1 MDQEIKDS
9 EDFLLNLHANGGF
22 KVPENYF
29 ENLNAS
35 LLETTKEKEKS
46 ILKIRWRNLYGI
58 SSVAA
63 SIFIVAGFFMFDP
76 KLKSTTEPNVEDI
89 ISHLQTEELSIDL
102 LCEAGWCT
110 VLDQTEQRNS
120 DLEEEILLETE
131 TDLIITEL

>member
-9 EDFLLNLHANGGF
+9 EDFLLNLPANGGF

-29 ENLNAS
+29 DNLNAS

-46 ILKIRWRNLYGI
+46 ILKIRWHNLYGI
-58 SSVAA
+58 SSIAA
-63 SIFIVAGFFMFDP
+63 SIFIVAGFFLFDP
-76 KLKSTTEPNVEDI
+76 KLKSTSEPNVEEI

-110 VLDQTEQRNS
+110 DLDQTEQRNT